1 MYYLD
6 TNTCI
11 YFLNGRYE
19 SIKHKIVETS
29 PNKIKIPSIVK
40 AELLLGG
47 YNSKNKTKT
56 LATLEQFLEPFE
68 VISFTEEMTYT
79 YAEIRSTLEKKGQI
93 IGPNDVLIASIVLF
107 YSATLITHNVQE
119 FKRIPAL
126 KIEDWVLF

>member
-47 YNSKNKTKT
+47 YKSKNKTKT
-56 LATLEQFLEPFE
+56 LAKLEQFLEPFE

>member
-19 SIKHKIVETS
+19 SIKLKIVETS

-47 YNSKNKTKT
+47 YKSKNKTKT
-56 LATLEQFLEPFE
+56 LAKLEQFLEPFE